1 MPELIKESSCNWTNI
16 KQNNAKAKPWEI
28 RGAFHKY
35 KGDNPRG
42 TILKLNSL
50 QKSIIEKKKKESTN
64 LKQENS
70 QDYNKS

>member
-35 KGDNPRG
+35 EGDDPRG

-50 QKSIIEKKKKESTN
+50 QKSIIGKKKSTN